1 MACEVVNAAEPRNVL
16 LIAII
21 AANFGL
27 RKGTKNKSSFQI
39 EDSIYKIIEIL
50 AA

>member
-1 MACEVVNAAEPRNVL
+1 MTCVVVNAAKPRNVL

-21 AANFGL
+21 AANFSL
-27 RKGTKNKSSFQI
+27 RKGTQNKSSFTVD
-39 EDSIYKIIEIL
+39 DSIYKIIEIL